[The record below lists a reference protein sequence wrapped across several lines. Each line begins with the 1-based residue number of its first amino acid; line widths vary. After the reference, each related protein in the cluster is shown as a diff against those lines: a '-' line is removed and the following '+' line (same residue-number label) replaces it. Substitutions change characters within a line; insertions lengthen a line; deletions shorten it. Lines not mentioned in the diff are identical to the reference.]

1 MRVPFSEYVPAL
13 LFETVT
19 CLLAVPD
26 RPRQGELSADT
37 VLSHSPERAASE
49 LLRLDVVRFEPQ
61 LLQLRVIVRG
71 KLVALKNLIKLS
83 EISSVECDHS
93 FSFENTFIFVEVL
106 TRG

>member
-49 LLRLDVVRFEPQ
+49 LLRLDVVCFEPK
-61 LLQLRVIVRG
+61 LLQLWVVVRG
-71 KLVALKNLIKLS
+71 KLVALKDFIKLS
-83 EISSVECDHS
+83 EISSVKGDHS